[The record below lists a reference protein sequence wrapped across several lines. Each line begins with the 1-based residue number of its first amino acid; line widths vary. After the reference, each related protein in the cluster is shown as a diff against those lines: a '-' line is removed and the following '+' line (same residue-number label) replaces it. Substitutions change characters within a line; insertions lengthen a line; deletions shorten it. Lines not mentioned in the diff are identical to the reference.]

1 MEPSVCCAWAGLPSR
16 QRRPKEIKHIRNI
29 FRICVHPFPQ
39 VETQPMTRIYHITGA
54 KIEGFLVD
62 NTAPRISSRE
72 YGEKINASKI
82 GNYNTVN
89 LIRKPL
95 RDDPRTAEEKFCD
108 IGDSARALQSRGHSL
123 V

>member
-1 MEPSVCCAWAGLPSR
+1 M
-16 QRRPKEIKHIRNI
+16 HIRNI
-29 FRICVHPFPQ
+29 FRIYVHPFPQ

-72 YGEKINASKI
+72 YGEKINTSKI
-82 GNYNTVN
+82 GNYNAMN
-89 LIRKPL
+89 LIGKPSAMTPQ
-95 RDDPRTAEEKFCD
+95 PRERGAMTENNWA
-108 IGDSARALQSRGHSL
+108 SALQNGEHSL